1 MVKLVD
7 KVLLDNLECL
17 ELRGLEVPEDLKV
30 VVVLKEVL
38 ECPEQKARKEE

>member
-17 ELRGLEVPEDLKV
+17 ESRDLEVQEDLKV
-30 VVVLKEVL
+30 VVVLKVVL

>member
-1 MVKLVD
+1 VKLVD

-17 ELRGLEVPEDLKV
+17 ESRDLEVPGDLKV

-38 ECPEQKARKEE
+38 ECLEQKARKEE